1 MTCRYRARP
10 THQYLLMHYGDGVS
24 DSCEVLCLDL
34 PAAEAARA
42 ALPTRDAMEAAADR
56 ARAIGD
62 PTRLAMVAALADAEE
77 LCVCDLAWVVDRPQ
91 NLVSH
96 HLRALRHAGL
106 VSARKDGKLLMCS
119 LTPPARALLHAAL
132 EAGENS
138 NV

>member
-1 MTCRYRARP
+1 M
-10 THQYLLMHYGDGVS
+10 S

-42 ALPTRDAMEAAADR
+42 ALPTRDAMEVAAAR
-56 ARAIGD
+56 ARAMGD
-62 PTRLAMVAALADAEE
+62 PTRLAIVAALADADE

-119 LTPPARALLHAAL
+119 LTPPGQALLQAAL
-132 EAGENS
+132 ESAES
-138 NV
+138 THA